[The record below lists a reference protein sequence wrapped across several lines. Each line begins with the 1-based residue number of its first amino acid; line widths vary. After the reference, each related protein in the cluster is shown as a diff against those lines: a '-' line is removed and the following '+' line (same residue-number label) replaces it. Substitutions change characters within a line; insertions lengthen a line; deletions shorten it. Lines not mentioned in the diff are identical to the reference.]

1 MKIKLCLAALLIGT
15 VVFVS
20 AQSGTIHNAWSGVS
34 GDKANMAAVAFQA
47 DAGIYPDSITPAGA
61 LVSPTALWLDALTLT
76 RPDDTTSLSTGTG
89 ARQTTS
95 VDTPVYV
102 DVYSTYDS
110 VNKAFSD
117 YLGSSSTSVAW
128 SQTVQNQDYTF
139 GFSGITL
146 QSNQKYWFVFSED
159 NIDGEVSNFRMKVN
173 TAGDDAT
180 VGQGK
185 GYLVGDTVQ
194 GFGQNNNNVDWGTAY
209 TVSFT
214 VIPEPAI
221 GALVALGGLVLF
233 FRKRS

>member
-1 MKIKLCLAALLIGT
+1 MKIKLCLAALLIGC

-20 AQSGTIHNAWSGVS
+20 AQSGTINNAWSGTS

-47 DAGIYPDSITPAGA
+47 NAGVYPDSITPAGA
-61 LVSPTALWLDALTLT
+61 LVSPTAFWLDALTLT
-76 RPDDTTSLSTGTG
+76 RPDDATTLSLGTG

-95 VDTPVYV
+95 ADTPVYV

-139 GFSGITL
+139 SFSGITL
-146 QSNQKYWFVFSED
+146 QSDQKYWFVFSED
-159 NIDGEVSNFRMKVN
+159 NVDGEVSNFRMKVN
-173 TAGDDAT
+173 TAGADTT

-185 GYLVGDTVQ
+185 GYLVGDTLQ
-194 GFGQNNNNVDWGTAY
+194 GLGQNNSNVDRGTAY

-214 VIPEPAI
+214 VIPEPGIA
-221 GALVALGGLVLF
+221 ALLALGGLALF
-233 FRKRS
+233 LRKRS